1 MSSADREDMETARR
15 RSLGWPAGLVA
26 AGLVVM
32 LAAGVRASR
41 YRLAWGERLPRCV
54 PSGDC
59 TEAGAQAALG
69 HLWWAV
75 GSGASVVLLGVVLA
89 AVLLPAGPT
98 ASPARTM
105 GPVGHAALAGGAGLI
120 ASAVLAVPGSA
131 ALALSQ
137 QAWATALCGLW
148 IGQAVIL
155 AALDQGVGV
164 LPAQAAWL
172 TGLGASGGALLA
184 ASGPFLT
191 GQSRYSWD
199 EFVLV
204 DALALTA
211 VVLAV
216 RLGTAWI
223 GGPSGPPARSPGSR
237 PRAAALLF
245 ALASA
250 AAVALPAPEQAAQPV
265 AGPAPSHVPAIPTVP
280 APAPTPTAI
289 PLAPVA
295 ASVPCA
301 QQDLRFSVV
310 GFDGAMGARA
320 ASLQAT
326 NMGPAPC
333 WLEGTP
339 VVVVM
344 QGGRPLS
351 LSVGPGETA
360 DGAPAATQRVGLA
373 PGGTA
378 LAVLAWRSYGG
389 WADLET
395 PQSVATA
402 LDANSSLVSA
412 QVTAAGPAP
421 FDIADGGAWTI
432 APWAPPGN

>member
-59 TEAGAQAALG
+59 TEAGAQAALA

-250 AAVALPAPEQAAQPV
+250 AAVALPAPAQAAQPV
-265 AGPAPSHVPAIPTVP
+265 ARHPDRSRAGAHPDGDSPGAGGCLGSLCPAGSEILRGRVRRRDGRSGGEPAGHEHGPRS
-280 APAPTPTAI
+280 
-289 PLAPVA
+289 
-295 ASVPCA
+295 
-301 QQDLRFSVV
+301 
-310 GFDGAMGARA
+310 
-320 ASLQAT
+320 
-326 NMGPAPC
+326 
-333 WLEGTP
+333 
-339 VVVVM
+339 
-344 QGGRPLS
+344 
-351 LSVGPGETA
+351 
-360 DGAPAATQRVGLA
+360 
-373 PGGTA
+373 
-378 LAVLAWRSYGG
+378 VLAGG
-389 WADLET
+389 
-395 PQSVATA
+395 
-402 LDANSSLVSA
+402 DAGRGRDAGRASA
-412 QVTAAGPAP
+412 QP
-421 FDIADGGAWTI
+421 FGRARRDG
-432 APWAPPGN
+432 